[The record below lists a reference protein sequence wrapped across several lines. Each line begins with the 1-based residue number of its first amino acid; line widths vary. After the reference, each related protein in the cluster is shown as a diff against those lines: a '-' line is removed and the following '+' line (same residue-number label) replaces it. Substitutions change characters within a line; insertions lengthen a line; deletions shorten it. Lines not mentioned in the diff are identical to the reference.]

1 MVLWV
6 PGSCSAPGIEK
17 HGVKCALGEP
27 RTSPLMI
34 PSSPAAST
42 ALPDRCL
49 LFLTLPWYLCS
60 PSPCPKVGPELGITP
75 CSSPCPGHSLA
86 GAELRGLGP
95 CCSWGCFSTTLQ
107 VHPEF
112 PNLLHILQPEQ
123 VHYKMLVEVLHKGL
137 PWHTEL
143 LLLHRVLSREGSQ
156 LAEPLLPSL
165 RRRRSS
171 SGHSEPAEWG

>member
-1 MVLWV
+1 M
-6 PGSCSAPGIEK
+6 
-17 HGVKCALGEP
+17 
-27 RTSPLMI
+27 
-34 PSSPAAST
+34 
-42 ALPDRCL
+42 
-49 LFLTLPWYLCS
+49 
-60 PSPCPKVGPELGITP
+60 
-75 CSSPCPGHSLA
+75 
-86 GAELRGLGP
+86 GL

-143 LLLHRVLSREGSQ
+143 LLLHKVLSREGSQ